1 VRGRL
6 LIPLA
11 EGERIAEAV
20 MVDAP
25 ARYMGRN
32 AAEVR
37 LNRLLNLI
45 LESAVE
51 ALGFD
56 AATVIAR
63 QEPDVATIAATD
75 QRFIALDEAQYATGE
90 GPGLDA
96 LDGDRRIWLD
106 DAAEVRHRWAHFANT
121 AADIGVHS
129 SLSIHLPL
137 ESEVAASLNLYSR
150 GQMALSVDLAAGT
163 LPVAEQ
169 LVAAIESADASR
181 STATLVRDL
190 AESTRS
196 RAVIEQAKGM
206 LMADARI
213 AADAAYEQLVQLSQN
228 LNIALPDAAHRI
240 VEQRSKPD

>member
-1 VRGRL
+1 
-6 LIPLA
+6 
-11 EGERIAEAV
+11 

-25 ARYMGRN
+25 AHFMGRN

-75 QRFIALDEAQYATGE
+75 QRFIALDDAQYATGE
-90 GPGLDA
+90 GPCLDA
-96 LDGDRRIWLD
+96 LDADRPIWLD
-106 DAAEVRHRWAHFANT
+106 DAADAGHGWAHFAKT
-121 AADIGVHS
+121 AADLGVHS

-137 ESEVAASLNLYSR
+137 QRDVAASLNLYSR
-150 GQMALSVDLAAGT
+150 GHMALGVDLAAAT
-163 LPVAEQ
+163 VPVAEQ
-169 LVAAIESADASR
+169 LVAAIEGVDASR
-181 STATLVRDL
+181 STGTLARDL
-190 AESTRS
+190 AESMRS

-206 LMADARI
+206 LMADTRI
-213 AADAAYEQLVQLSQN
+213 DADAAYEQLVQLSQN
-228 LNIALPDAAHRI
+228 LNITLPDMAHRI